1 MKNEAVR
8 DYYVSNGKEFKSNDD
23 TEFEKV
29 SAPYIY
35 EVIRVIDG
43 VPLFEEGHV
52 DRLKKSLES
61 KGYEMKK
68 SEKEIS
74 DDMKKLIEIN
84 GVENQNIKLI
94 YSDLDSEDQNLLA
107 FFVDSHYPAP
117 EVFEKG
123 IKTILFESERKDP
136 NAKVMDVDLRQRVSD
151 ALKENDAFEALLVD
165 NSGNVTEGSRSNF
178 FFIKDGELLTP
189 PGDTCLLG
197 ITRQEVIAAAEE
209 MGISLR
215 EETLAAADI
224 DKLEGVFI
232 TGTSNDALP
241 ISIVDDI
248 EVPTVKSEI
257 MQKIMKRYDEKVKQ
271 YIAEKKK

>member
-8 DYYVSNGKEFKSNDD
+8 DYYISNGKEFKTSDD
-23 TEFEKV
+23 TEFENV

-61 KGYEMKK
+61 KGYQMKI
-68 SEKEIS
+68 SEEEIS
-74 DDMKKLIEIN
+74 EDMKKLIEIN
-84 GVENQNIKLI
+84 KVENQNIKLI
-94 YSDLDSEDQNLLA
+94 YSDLESDEQKLLS

-117 EVFEKG
+117 EVYQEG

-151 ALKENDAFEALLVD
+151 ALKENEAFEALLVD
-165 NSGNVTEGSRSNF
+165 NNGYITEGSRSNF

-197 ITRQEVIAAAEE
+197 ITRQEVIASAEE
-209 MGISLR
+209 MGIPLR
-215 EETLAAADI
+215 EEKLLAADV

-241 ISIVDDI
+241 ISLVDEI

-257 MQKIMKRYDEKVKQ
+257 MQKIMKRYNEKVKE

>member
-8 DYYVSNGKEFKSNDD
+8 DYYISNGKEFKTSDD
-23 TEFEKV
+23 TEFENV

-61 KGYEMKK
+61 KGYQMKI
-68 SEKEIS
+68 SEEEIS
-74 DDMKKLIEIN
+74 KDMKKLIDVN
-84 GVENQNIKLI
+84 KVENQNIKLI
-94 YSDLDSEDQNLLA
+94 YSDLESDEQKLLS
-107 FFVDSHYPAP
+107 FFVDSHYPAL
-117 EVFEKG
+117 EVYQEG

-151 ALKENDAFEALLVD
+151 ALKENEAFEALLVD
-165 NSGNVTEGSRSNF
+165 NNGYITEGSRSNF

-197 ITRQEVIAAAEE
+197 ITRQEVIASAEE
-209 MGISLR
+209 MGIPLR
-215 EETLAAADI
+215 EEKLLAADV

-241 ISIVDDI
+241 ISLVDEI

-257 MQKIMKRYDEKVKQ
+257 MQKIMKRYNEKVKE